1 MCRHGDSLA
10 GADHVQDLVQFPG
23 FKRLESRLLQG
34 TDGNLFGTTEV
45 GGGTAE
51 GTVFKFATTASKPT
65 TLYKFCATGSL
76 CPNGSKPYAGLV
88 LASNGKFYGT
98 TTLGGT
104 TDNGTVFQ
112 ITSTGSFKTIYN
124 FGGTTTGSLPWATPI
139 QATDG
144 DLYGGTSIGG
154 TDIEP
159 PREPIALGA
168 RHVFSLLES
177 RLGLQTAWRSGKD
190 SNPRYRFAALSL
202 DISVG
207 YR

>member
-1 MCRHGDSLA
+1 M
-10 GADHVQDLVQFPG
+10 
-23 FKRLESRLLQG
+23 
-34 TDGNLFGTTEV
+34 

-154 TDIEP
+154 ADIEP

-190 SNPRYRFAALSL
+190 STPRYRSKTCKGRRLRKLPGIRSFKNSL
-202 DISVG
+202 RLRASRAVVANRWG
-207 YR
+207 FRRSSKANPWRLCG

>member
-1 MCRHGDSLA
+1 MVCAGERIAVAAQNTERMRAIFVRLSGYTLKRIENGAAVFVEEWLA
-10 GADHVQDLVQFPG
+10 TIQRSRGTKAKIRNIMSAVSSHAIRYGWMKTNPIRAVRQSA
-23 FKRLESRLLQG
+23 KRERIPTPL
-34 TDGNLFGTTEV
+34 
-45 GGGTAE
+45 TAGE
-51 GTVFKFATTASKPT
+51 
-65 TLYKFCATGSL
+65 LH
-76 CPNGSKPYAGLV
+76 
-88 LASNGKFYGT
+88 
-98 TTLGGT
+98 
-104 TDNGTVFQ
+104 
-112 ITSTGSFKTIYN
+112 

-154 TDIEP
+154 ADIEP